1 MDKQTYYFLEKD
13 NSSGESELEDIPIN
27 ESRFMIEEALIP
39 SIIKLESISDIK
51 IPSPEGEIPL
61 RIYIPIK
68 DKFLPVFISM
78 HGGGWVF
85 GSLNTHDSYCRSVAK
100 QANTIVVSIDY
111 RLAPEHKY
119 PAGLNDCYAAA
130 LWVKQCIHEWGG
142 NPDGVSIGGVS
153 AGANLAAAVVLR
165 LKQKKIFPFIKQVL
179 VVPVIQRNFET
190 SSYKKYATGYYLSKK
205 LMEWFWELYLDTDA
219 DAMKPTVSLLNA
231 SDVSK
236 LPPTLFVLAE
246 FDPLYDEGLA
256 YAEKLKASE
265 VPVTIY
271 NYPTIHGFTS
281 IEELEIGKKAISD
294 IASFLKFQAH

>member
-1 MDKQTYYFLEKD
+1 MDQQTHYFLEKD
-13 NSSGESELEDIPIN
+13 NSSGESELEDIPIK
-27 ESRFMIEEALIP
+27 ESRRIIEEALIP
-39 SIIKLESISDIK
+39 STIQLESVSDIK
-51 IPSPEGEIPL
+51 IPTPKGEVPL
-61 RIYIPIK
+61 RIYIPNK
-68 DKFLPVFISM
+68 DKSLPVFISM

-85 GSLNTHDSYCRSVAK
+85 GSLNTHDSFCRSVAK

-111 RLAPEHKY
+111 RLAPEYKY

-130 LWVKQCIHEWGG
+130 LWTIRFIQEWGG
-142 NPDGVSIGGVS
+142 KPDCISIGGIS

-165 LKQKKIFPFIKQVL
+165 LKQEQLFPFQKQVL
-179 VVPVIQRNFET
+179 VVPVVQRNFET

-205 LMEWFWELYLDTDA
+205 LMEWFWEMYIDTDE
-219 DAMKPTVSLLNA
+219 DAMKPTASLLNA
-231 SDVSK
+231 LDVSK
-236 LPPTLFVLAE
+236 LPPTLFALAE

-256 YAEKLKASE
+256 YAEKLKASD

-294 IASFLKFQAH
+294 IASFLKR

>member
-1 MDKQTYYFLEKD
+1 MDQQTHYFLKKD
-13 NSSGESELEDIPIN
+13 NSSGESELEDIPIK
-27 ESRFMIEEALIP
+27 ESRRIIEESLVRSTIQ
-39 SIIKLESISDIK
+39 LESVTDIK
-51 IPSPEGEIPL
+51 VPTPEGEVPL
-61 RIYIPIK
+61 RIYIPNK
-68 DKFLPVFISM
+68 DKSLPVFISI

-85 GSLNTHDSYCRSVAK
+85 GSLNTHDSFCRSVAK
-100 QANTIVVSIDY
+100 QANTIIVSIDY

-130 LWVKQCIHEWGG
+130 LWTIRCIQEWGG
-142 NPDGVSIGGVS
+142 KPDCVSIGGIS

-165 LKQKKIFPFIKQVL
+165 LKQERLFPFQKQVL

-205 LMEWFWELYLDTDA
+205 LMEWFWEMYVDTDEN
-219 DAMKPTVSLLNA
+219 AMKPTASLLNA
-231 SDVSK
+231 LDVSK
-236 LPPTLFVLAE
+236 LPPTLFALAE

-256 YAEKLKASE
+256 YAEKLKASD

-294 IASFLKFQAH
+294 IASFLKH